1 MQIEMN
7 QVSELKGLV
16 DQLRGELTV
25 LNGENERLAR
35 RVAPEGDSASSL
47 GASGIVE
54 REGASLR
61 ATPPARASSR
71 PGSRSRSRGSQSI
84 TPDEAQ
90 LLSAVVALEE
100 ENHWLQRCL
109 AQVREEHPDRDYDGH
124 APALKTVGPGRWTE
138 QRAQDRA
145 DKQEMKEIMEYVC
158 LSATLYK
165 LGGGRRWTGG
175 WGAGGWAADLV
186 ASGMILSDAVSAIA
200 MEKNLLLP
208 LRCLPQPGIDTHGNP
223 FFAAWVPGA
232 GICTRPVCPQRP
244 TGGSRFACYTARAT
258 AQPRSNRIKQS

>member
-1 MQIEMN
+1 MLACALILLPRMQIEMN

-16 DQLRGELTV
+16 DQLRGELTA

-145 DKQEMKEIMEYVC
+145 DKQEMKEIVEYVF

-165 LGGGRRWTGG
+165 LGGGRTGG
-175 WGAGGWAADLV
+175 QVDRRMGGRRLGGGLSGERDDTVGCGFCYCYGEKSIAA
-186 ASGMILSDAVSAIA
+186 AS
-200 MEKNLLLP
+200 LL
-208 LRCLPQPGIDTHGNP
+208 
-223 FFAAWVPGA
+223 
-232 GICTRPVCPQRP
+232 
-244 TGGSRFACYTARAT
+244 ARAGY
-258 AQPRSNRIKQS
+258 